1 MQPRIPPCTARSAFQ
16 PALLVATALLVLGAG
31 CGSVT
36 AAGSISDAEHD
47 LDEARG
53 LQAEENAPYEYTRA
67 ATYLHKAKEMRGIG
81 QYEQASDYARLSQAA
96 AEKALDVAR
105 LSKDRQKRKE
115 KFSPKDK
122 EEGGGPSFTPSG
134 P

>member
-1 MQPRIPPCTARSAFQ
+1 MDRNDRSTPLLA
-16 PALLVATALLVLGAG
+16 ALILLLGAGLG

-53 LQAEENAPYEYTRA
+53 LQAEDNAPYEFTRA
-67 ATYLHKAKEMRGIG
+67 ATYLHKAKEMQGIG
-81 QYEQASDYARLSQAA
+81 QYEQAGDYARQSQLA

-115 KFSPKDK
+115 KFAPKEK
-122 EEGGGPSFTPSG
+122 EDDRKDGPSFTPSG